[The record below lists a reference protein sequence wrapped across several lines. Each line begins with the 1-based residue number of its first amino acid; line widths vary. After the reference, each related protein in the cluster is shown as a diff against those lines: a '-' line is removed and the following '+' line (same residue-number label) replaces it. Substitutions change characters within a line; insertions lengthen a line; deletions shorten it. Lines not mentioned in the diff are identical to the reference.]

1 MFDRICFYS
10 VLLDSIESLRVK
22 QTFAIDV
29 CLEEGGRWDYQNKIC
44 EGMKMI
50 KLAISGCQG
59 RMGQRILDLALRDKS
74 FKIACLLEHQGR
86 PGVLSTT
93 FGLPVSFDPSA
104 LKGSQVLIE
113 FTSPEA
119 TLEHLRIC
127 QKYGVKM
134 VIGTTGMSKDQVALI
149 KKASAKIP
157 IVYSSNMS
165 VGVNLVFALIRNTSK
180 VTGKNYAI
188 HLTETHHVHKK
199 DAPSGTAKTMAE
211 IAEQFSQSKVAN
223 VDSIREGEV
232 IGDHEI
238 IFDSPVDRISISHQ
252 AKTRDIFADGS
263 LVAAKFLAKQKKG
276 LFNMQ
281 DVLGLK

>member
-1 MFDRICFYS
+1 M
-10 VLLDSIESLRVK
+10 V
-22 QTFAIDV
+22 
-29 CLEEGGRWDYQNKIC
+29 N
-44 EGMKMI
+44 
-50 KLAISGCQG
+50 LAISGCQG

-74 FKIACLLEHQGR
+74 FKISCLLENRER

-93 FGLPVSFDPSA
+93 FGLLVNFDSEA

-119 TLEHLRIC
+119 TLEHLKAC

-134 VIGTTGMSKDQVALI
+134 VIGTTGMTKEQVAQI
-149 KKASAKIP
+149 KKAANKIP

-165 VGVNLVFALIRNTSK
+165 VGVNLVFALIRNTAK

-211 IAEQFSQSKVAN
+211 IAEEYSRSKVAN

-238 IFDSPVDRISISHQ
+238 IFDSPVDRISISHH
-252 AKTRDIFADGS
+252 AKTRDIFAEGS
-263 LVAAKFLAKQKKG
+263 LVAAKFLSKQKKG

>member
-1 MFDRICFYS
+1 
-10 VLLDSIESLRVK
+10 
-22 QTFAIDV
+22 
-29 CLEEGGRWDYQNKIC
+29 
-44 EGMKMI
+44 MI

-59 RMGQRILDLALRDKS
+59 RMGQRILDLALRDKKT
-74 FKIACLLEHQGR
+74 FKISCLLENKNR
-86 PGVLSTT
+86 PGVLSST
-93 FGLPVSFDPSA
+93 FNLPVSFAADA
-104 LKGSQVLIE
+104 LKGSDVLIE

-119 TLEHLRIC
+119 TIENLRAC
-127 QKYGVKM
+127 VKYGVRM
-134 VIGTTGMSKDQVALI
+134 AIGTTGLTKEQVAEI

-165 VGVNLVFALIRNTSK
+165 VGVNLVFALIRHTAK
-180 VTGKNYAI
+180 VTGKNYAM

-211 IAEQFSQSKVAN
+211 IAEEHSKAKMAN

-238 IFDSPVDRISISHQ
+238 IFDSTVDRISISHH
-252 AKTRDIFADGS
+252 AKTRDIFAEGS